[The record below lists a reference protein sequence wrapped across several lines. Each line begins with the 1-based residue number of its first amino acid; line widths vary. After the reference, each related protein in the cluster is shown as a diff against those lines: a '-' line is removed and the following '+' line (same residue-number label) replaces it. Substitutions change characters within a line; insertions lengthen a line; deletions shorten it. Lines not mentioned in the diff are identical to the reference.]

1 MDQLLLAL
9 RVAVSLAIVIGMIWA
24 LSKVTRRW
32 NPTRSAAIQV
42 VSKVTLSK
50 RSSLIVV
57 GVGDRGMLLGVT
69 DHGITQLGE
78 VALPSTKA
86 VSAEPQ
92 RSAVV
97 VDLHDAS
104 RGREPR
110 FEDYLAADLAAELDP
125 EAYLEGYVLPGS
137 AAPQAKK
144 SRRGA
149 RAAQGQPRRGQQDEP
164 RQRKDALAG
173 SVLSPDTWRQAV
185 AAIRDKTV
193 RS

>member
-42 VSKVTLSK
+42 VSKVSLSK

-78 VALPSTKA
+78 VALPSK
-86 VSAEPQ
+86 SAPVEPQ
-92 RSAVV
+92 RSSVV
-97 VDLHDAS
+97 VDLYDAS

-137 AAPQAKK
+137 ETPKAKK
-144 SRRGA
+144 SRGRSRGPQG
-149 RAAQGQPRRGQQDEP
+149 RQGQPAQPQQK
-164 RQRKDALAG
+164 KDALAG
-173 SVLSPDTWRQAV
+173 SVLSPDTWRQAM

>member
-9 RVAVSLAIVIGMIWA
+9 RVAVSLAVVIGMIWA
-24 LSKVTRRW
+24 LAKVTRRW

-42 VSKVTLSK
+42 VSKVSLSK

-78 VALPSTKA
+78 VALPSNNKTRA
-86 VSAEPQ
+86 IEPQ
-92 RSAVV
+92 RNAVV
-97 VDLHDAS
+97 VGLHDSS

-110 FEDYLAADLAAELDP
+110 FEEYLNADVRAEA
-125 EAYLEGYVLPGS
+125 EAYVDGYVLPNQKRSVQRSSSKAQQRFQNEPEQGVDD
-137 AAPQAKK
+137 KK
-144 SRRGA
+144 S
-149 RAAQGQPRRGQQDEP
+149 P
-164 RQRKDALAG
+164 LAG
-173 SVLSPDTWRQAV
+173 SVLSPNTWRQAV
-185 AAIRDKTV
+185 AAVRDKTV

>member
-42 VSKVTLSK
+42 ISKVSLSK

-78 VALPSTKA
+78 VALPSKSTP
-86 VSAEPQ
+86 AEPQ
-92 RSAVV
+92 RSAIV
-97 VDLHDAS
+97 VDLHGAT

-110 FEDYLAADLAAELDP
+110 FEDYLAADLAADLQP

-137 AAPQAKK
+137 TAPTAQQ
-144 SRRGA
+144 SRRRGRGA
-149 RAAQGQPRRGQQDEP
+149 RSQRQQGPQADPQPK
-164 RQRKDALAG
+164 KDALAG
-173 SVLSPDTWRQAV
+173 SVLSPDTWRQAMS
-185 AAIRDKTV
+185 AIRDKTV